1 VCDRSLTLR
10 DRLSGNQCLMT
21 HNGCAFELG
30 LFDAVE
36 LIPWG
41 FLDTEVMAE
50 NIDHIMMASSCYQCN
65 ANLNTF
71 V

>member
-1 VCDRSLTLR
+1 
-10 DRLSGNQCLMT
+10 MT